1 MIIPLLPQTII
12 MKNFY
17 PSFIAF
23 MTSQDIFII
32 KNTCYRKP
40 LWTLEVGQHWVQP
53 EGQEE
58 RVLYKNFAATF
69 VLLIPQIMVDQ
80 L

>member
-40 LWTLEVGQHWVQP
+40 LWTLEVGQHWV
-53 EGQEE
+53 
-58 RVLYKNFAATF
+58 
-69 VLLIPQIMVDQ
+69 
-80 L
+80 